1 MIDSS
6 GRFRIRVTLLAVLS
20 VIWMGLIGKSLFSL
34 QVNSEADLSKRA
46 ERQQQQVIDLNPMRG
61 TILDRTGRELVRSL
75 DVDSV
80 WVSPSEVPAAD
91 RARIAKELSRA
102 LKMDVSAIN
111 DRLQD
116 DHAYVPLKRRIS
128 YSESDAMREV
138 LKRGELPGIHIIKE
152 PKRFYTQGELAS
164 QLLGLDNSEGKG
176 VSGIEQSF
184 ENILHGKSGKIAL
197 LTDAKH
203 HAYDQEEQAAVP
215 GQTITLTLDAAI
227 QAYTEQVLSETLAAD
242 GAESGVVIV
251 MDPRNGEVLA
261 MASGPS
267 YNPNNIAVL
276 DKNALAN
283 RAVQIPYEPGSVFK
297 LITYSAAVEEK
308 LITPDSVIDA
318 QGGSITI
325 VGHTI
330 RDGGHYGLLRAS
342 DALAKS
348 SNVAAI
354 KIGQSLGQ
362 QRLYEYIR
370 KFGLGD
376 TIGREREF
384 YGESRGIVRD
394 VKRWS
399 DASYGSIPI
408 GYEVAATP
416 LQLLSVI
423 STIANDGVMVQP
435 HLIKKISSESGT
447 IETAPPAVRRII
459 SRESAATMREM
470 LGGVVTGGTAKPAQ
484 LAGYTAGGKTG
495 TAHKF
500 DQNTKRYS
508 PNHYYASFAG
518 FAPLNNPQLAI
529 MVMINDPKG
538 AYHGGQV
545 AAPVFKRVAEFA
557 LDRLGIQ
564 PDLPM
569 KSSFVAINDQ
579 HADSENDDET
589 TLPAGAGLGDLAIS
603 DPNAEVIQQLEPG
616 SVTQKPVVTAAPQA
630 QTENRS
636 AEKPPVDSAA
646 ARVPDF
652 RGRGARSS
660 AEICAQMGMKLV
672 AKGSGVVVD
681 QNPKAGTAVQPGS
694 VLYLTLGK

>member
-1 MIDSS
+1 M
-6 GRFRIRVTLLAVLS
+6 LLAVLS

-34 QVNSEADLSKRA
+34 QVNNEADLAKRA

-61 TILDRTGRELVRSL
+61 TILDRNGRELVRSL
-75 DVDSV
+75 DVDSI
-80 WVSPSEVPAAD
+80 WVSPSEVPPSD

-102 LKMDVSAIN
+102 LKMDASAITE
-111 DRLQD
+111 RLQD

-138 LKRGELPGIHIIKE
+138 LKRVELPGIHIIKE

-164 QLLGLDNSEGKG
+164 QLLGLDNSDGKG
-176 VSGIEQSF
+176 VSGIEQTF
-184 ENILHGKSGKIAL
+184 DAVLHGKSGKIAL

-227 QAYTEQVLSETLAAD
+227 QVFTEQVLSETLAAD
-242 GAESGVVIV
+242 GAESGVVVV
-251 MDPRNGEVLA
+251 MDPRTGEVLA
-261 MASGPS
+261 MASGPT
-267 YNPNNIAVL
+267 YNPNNIGVL

-362 QRLYEYIR
+362 QRLYDYIR

-423 STIANDGVMVQP
+423 STIANDGMMVQP

-447 IETAPPAVRRII
+447 TEIAPPAVRRII
-459 SRESAATMREM
+459 SRETAATMREM

-484 LAGYTAGGKTG
+484 PAGYTAGGKTG

-500 DQNTKRYS
+500 DQTTKRYS

-557 LDRLGIQ
+557 LDRLGVQ
-564 PDLPM
+564 PDLPI

-579 HADSENDDET
+579 HADGEGDDE
-589 TLPAGAGLGDLAIS
+589 TLPAGTGLGDVAFS
-603 DPNAEVIQQLEPG
+603 DPNDAVIQQLEFG
-616 SVTQKPVVTAAPQA
+616 SAPQKPVVSATA
-630 QTENRS
+630 QTEAENRS
-636 AEKPPVDSAA
+636 AEKSSVDSGAG
-646 ARVPDF
+646 RVPDF
-652 RGRGARSS
+652 RGRGARSA
-660 AEICAQMGMKLV
+660 AEMCAQLGMKLV

-681 QNPKAGTAVQPGS
+681 QNPKAGSAMQPGT
-694 VLYLTLGK
+694 VCYLTLSK